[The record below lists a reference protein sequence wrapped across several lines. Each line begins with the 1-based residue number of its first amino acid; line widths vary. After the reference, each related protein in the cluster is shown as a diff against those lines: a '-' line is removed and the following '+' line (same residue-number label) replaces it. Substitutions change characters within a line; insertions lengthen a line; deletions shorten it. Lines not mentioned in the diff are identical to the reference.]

1 MFDELEKAHPEV
13 LKVFMSIL
21 DEGRCTAHRADESG
35 ERELDFR
42 RCVFVFTTNAD
53 LSPSGA
59 RPLGF
64 SCRGGDAPQPEKK
77 AATPA
82 ELAERLFQENEEAR
96 QAMVRQGVLR
106 EIAGRFSALIRF
118 QPLDAAARLAIA
130 VKQIISLGQEFGLR
144 IIQVDP
150 ATVRAL
156 SPEREALSV
165 RSMTGVLEG
174 VLTPVFAQAALNS
187 RGAFRLTGLPGSLR
201 LIPAYPAT
209 SSTVPVSVSSL

>member
-1 MFDELEKAHPEV
+1 M
-13 LKVFMSIL
+13 
-21 DEGRCTAHRADESG
+21 
-35 ERELDFR
+35 
-42 RCVFVFTTNAD
+42 
-53 LSPSGA
+53 
-59 RPLGF
+59 
-64 SCRGGDAPQPEKK
+64 
-77 AATPA
+77 
-82 ELAERLFQENEEAR
+82 
-96 QAMVRQGVLR
+96 
-106 EIAGRFSALIRF
+106 
-118 QPLDAAARLAIA
+118 
-130 VKQIISLGQEFGLR
+130 GQEFGLR

>member
-1 MFDELEKAHPEV
+1 MT
-13 LKVFMSIL
+13 
-21 DEGRCTAHRADESG
+21 R
-35 ERELDFR
+35 RELAELGLENL
-42 RCVFVFTTNAD
+42 VGSEALKAYMHGYFVDNKLYQRAKAVAN
-53 LSPSGA
+53 PSLYEDYRKQQA
-59 RPLGF
+59 RKK
-64 SCRGGDAPQPEKK
+64 QQEKQEK
-77 AATPA
+77 RITLNSKRPAVNA